1 MSGAGFAPGEAAGVG
16 LVAAQEPPKSFTGLS
31 FADTGDASGEDSPNR
46 RLGDRSPSKGKAMFA
61 QGAAASRS
69 ATRMLTAN
77 ITQQQIMR
85 QVTADEE
92 LSADTSLC
100 GSISKVGADGQSVK
114 TGEELLAAS
123 IQRDRML
130 EQIRR
135 TVFCFSKDM
144 KVTGISRRQLLRAVM
159 EDEKQFKTC
168 MTLPMT
174 LFFALIFIVFFQVRY
189 ATGNMYLNETMLRE
203 AVTPFPYSAQNA
215 GDVYNWMEGTMFPFL
230 WSMPNV
236 NPDAASDKSD
246 AKTQQLV
253 GGAILR
259 TAVSAPID
267 PCKNSIAEPGAPVIA
282 FDPRTGVNWTMPCT
296 NAATAARRL
305 SERGWE
311 STWSSWMS
319 SAPSFQQ
326 LDESTTVEQVLY
338 TPPSETNEE
347 RIHAKEVKKAR
358 RLQNKAVPQKHVQ
371 DARAHRLAQVRSG
384 MPLPLRTVDGRQLEK
399 HQHQDKSRRLKL
411 LKRGYLDLPTEITAN
426 VLKKIIPASMT
437 LDSINDLIDEA
448 RKTTDTST
456 LFISL
461 QFWTR
466 NEEMKILTRST
477 VTFMFSRGG
486 QLYTS
491 VQMQSGSL
499 QFTGASGILFA
510 VWILLL
516 IRLTVV
522 NIITGVLA
530 IKHNTFRRTI
540 LNGNSVSDWLMILL
554 GWTIV
559 AMVAAEAV
567 GLSQHQKDWSAYKT
581 DIAQVIGKPDERED
595 VDKRWM
601 KKFDDQLTPVNEVSD
616 GLLIWVSVYTVL
628 MVSRYLIATLGH
640 PRLAVVVRPLLVG
653 FSDLVHFGIVFL
665 SVYIAYVLSGPI
677 ILGRRIEEMSTFK
690 GSFGYC
696 IKMVFERQFEIT
708 LMTSEDM
715 FATALWMVSFALALI
730 LVLVNLL
737 LAIIF
742 NHYAIVREEV
752 SVNDTVVHFI
762 SRLFTQLKLQS
773 AWISNTDLL
782 VKLLTIPVTESPNLV
797 QLKRKLPDVSEAQID
812 IVYSAAVQRASQ
824 KVCIDAKHALPEH
837 FANLLLMIRD
847 VRKSIVRIQEAST
860 ENPYDEPIVTD
871 VSKQVPNLD
880 NPVVP
885 QVEGGVGGDVSKQ
898 AKEADAEK
906 KPRPKTGEMAPS
918 DKPDWIHHGLNIT
931 LCNRRE
937 NLGSLLQQMDALS
950 KRMEARGIKGP
961 VGLPLTK
968 PHTPDFETPFYIVDE
983 GKDCSKF

>member
-1 MSGAGFAPGEAAGVG
+1 MSVAGFAPGEAAGVG
-16 LVAAQEPPKSFTGLS
+16 LVEAQEAPKSFTGLS
-31 FADTGDASGEDSPNR
+31 FADTGDASGEESPNR
-46 RLGDRSPSKGKAMFA
+46 RLGDRSPSKSKAMFA
-61 QGAAASRS
+61 GGAAASRS

-85 QVTADEE
+85 QVQTDEE

-100 GSISKVGADGQSVK
+100 GSISKVGADGQSAK

-123 IQRDRML
+123 IHRDRML

-135 TVFCFSKDM
+135 TVFSFSKDM
-144 KVTGISRRQLLRAVM
+144 KKSGISRRQLLRAVM

-174 LFFALIFIVFFQVRY
+174 LFFALIFIAFFQMRY
-189 ATGNMYLNETMLRE
+189 TTGNMFLNETMLRE
-203 AVTPFPYSAQNA
+203 AVTPFPYSAQDA

-236 NPDAASDKSD
+236 KPDAASDKSD
-246 AKTQQLV
+246 ATSQLLV
-253 GGAILR
+253 GGAIMR
-259 TAVSAPID
+259 TAFSVPVN
-267 PCKNSIAEPGAPVIA
+267 PCKNSIAERG
-282 FDPRTGVNWTMPCT
+282 TNWTMPCWDGQI
-296 NAATAARRL
+296 AARGPWMDAARKL

-326 LDESTTVEQVLY
+326 MDESTTVEQVLY

-384 MPLPLRTVDGRQLEK
+384 MPLPLRSVDGRQLEK

-426 VLKKIIPASMT
+426 VLKKMIPASLT
-437 LDSINDLIDEA
+437 LDNIKNLLDDA
-448 RKTTDTST
+448 RKSTDSST

-461 QFWTR
+461 QFWCR
-466 NEEMKILTRST
+466 NEEMKILTRTT

-486 QLYTS
+486 QLYTQ

-499 QFTGASGILFA
+499 QFTGASGIIFA
-510 VWILLL
+510 IWILLL

-522 NIITGVLA
+522 NVITAALA
-530 IKHNTFRRTI
+530 IKHNTFGRTI
-540 LNGNSVSDWLMILL
+540 LNGNSVSDWLMIML

-559 AMVAAEAV
+559 AMVAAEAA

-581 DIAQVIGKPDERED
+581 DIAQVIGKPDERQD
-595 VDKRWM
+595 LDLRWM
-601 KKFDDQLTPVNEVSD
+601 KKFDEQLTPINEVSD
-616 GLLIWVSVYTVL
+616 GLIIWVSVYTVL

-677 ILGRRIEEMSTFK
+677 ILGRRMEEMSTFK
-690 GSFGYC
+690 GSFSYC
-696 IKMVFERQFEIT
+696 IKMVIERQFEIT
-708 LMTSEDM
+708 LMMSEDM
-715 FATALWMVSFALALI
+715 FATCLWMVSFALALI

-742 NHYAIVREEV
+742 NHYAIVRDEV

-762 SRLFTQLKLQS
+762 KRLLTQLKLQS

-782 VKLLTIPVTESPNLV
+782 VKLLTIPVNETPNLLQV
-797 QLKRKLPDVSEAQID
+797 KRKLPEVSEVQIE
-812 IVYSAAVQRASQ
+812 IVYNAAVQRATQ
-824 KVCIDAKHALPEH
+824 KVCIDTKHALPEH

-847 VRKSIVRIQEAST
+847 VRKSIIRIQEAST

-871 VSKQVPNLD
+871 VSKKAPNLD
-880 NPVVP
+880 NLVVP
-885 QVEGGVGGDVSKQ
+885 QVEGGVGGDVSKH

-937 NLGSLLQQMDALS
+937 NLGSLLQHMEALS